1 MTSAAP
7 AISIALPP
15 TPDTPALAAHAES
28 LGYDRV
34 WLYDTPALQLD
45 VWMHLALCAR
55 DTSTIGLGPAVLI
68 PSLRHPLV
76 TAAAIATLESLAAG
90 RTAYAIGSGFT
101 GRRALGQKPMRWADV
116 VDYVRTVQAL
126 LRGEEVAVDGALVGM
141 IHGDR
146 QAPARPIEVPWL
158 IGAGGPKGL
167 DAARQ
172 LGAGVF
178 ATAPTPGF
186 DWSAVL
192 WFATVLDDGEA
203 ASGERVLEA
212 AGPGA
217 AVAYHALYEQ
227 GDARLAGLPGADAW
241 VAAIEAV
248 PHERRHLDIHRG
260 HLTALNPTDRL
271 MMNGEL
277 AVGLTR
283 SGDAARV
290 RQLVADAAG
299 AGMTEVAYQPAG
311 PDPRREIEA
320 FMAAVR

>member
-1 MTSAAP
+1 MTT
-7 AISIALPP
+7 ISIALPP
-15 TPDTPALAAHAES
+15 TPETPDLAAHAES

-55 DTSTIGLGPAVLI
+55 TTSTIGLGPAVLV

-76 TAAAIATLESLAAG
+76 TASAIATLETLAAG
-90 RTAYAIGSGFT
+90 RTAYAVGSGFT

-116 VDYVRTVQAL
+116 ASHVRDVQAL
-126 LRGEEVAVDGALVGM
+126 LRGEEVIIDGAAVAM
-141 IHGDR
+141 IHGDG

-158 IGAGGPKGL
+158 IGASGPKGL

-178 ATAPTPGF
+178 TTVPTPGF
-186 DWSAVL
+186 DWSALL
-192 WFATVLDDGEA
+192 WFGTVLDGGEP
-203 ASGERVLEA
+203 ASSARVLEA

-227 GDARLAGLPGADAW
+227 GDTRLAGLPGADAW
-241 VAAIEAV
+241 VAAIEAIPV
-248 PHERRHLDIHRG
+248 ERRHLDVHRG
-260 HLTALNPTDRL
+260 HLTTLNDTDRL
-271 MMNGEL
+271 MMTGEL
-277 AVGLTR
+277 AAGLTR

-290 RQLVADAAG
+290 RELVAAAAE
-299 AGMTEVAYQPAG
+299 AGTTEIAYQPAG
-311 PDPRREIEA
+311 PEPRREIEA
-320 FMAAVR
+320 FIAAVR